1 MVIRLL
7 PYIPTESGIN
17 LSEITQ
23 LRSAREAAGL
33 SVEQVSKKT
42 NIPIGVID
50 DLEKNSVEVC
60 GGIAYARG
68 HIRSIARV
76 IKADGDL
83 LVAEIEAAQ
92 GTESRKI
99 IDRLY
104 DNNVADRPKEKKVMK
119 FSTLA
124 GVAASILGIG
134 FVVTIALNN
143 ASTTSNKVEITP
155 SESASPSSTASPV
168 TSTGVNLLLSGVGG
182 KTWIGIKNSKGE
194 QVFDGQIKSGE
205 TQSFTDS
212 QSLNVTIGNASAVKV
227 TLNGSDL
234 GVAGGYGEVV
244 HYNYTPTG
252 AVKE

>member
-1 MVIRLL
+1 M
-7 PYIPTESGIN
+7 
-17 LSEITQ
+17 SEISQ
-23 LRSAREAAGL
+23 LRAAREAAGL
-33 SVEQVSKKT
+33 TVEQVSKKT
-42 NIPIGVID
+42 NIRIGVIE

-92 GTESRKI
+92 GAESRKI

-134 FVVTIALNN
+134 FIVTIALNN

-244 HYNYTPTG
+244 RFNYTPTG

>member
-1 MVIRLL
+1 M
-7 PYIPTESGIN
+7 
-17 LSEITQ
+17 SEISQ
-23 LRSAREAAGL
+23 LRAAREAAGL
-33 SVEQVSKKT
+33 TVEQVSKKT
-42 NIPIGVID
+42 NIRIGVIE

-68 HIRSIARV
+68 HIRSIARL

-244 HYNYTPTG
+244 RFNYTPTG

>member
-1 MVIRLL
+1 M
-7 PYIPTESGIN
+7 
-17 LSEITQ
+17 SEISQ
-23 LRSAREAAGL
+23 LKSAREAAGL

-42 NIPIGVID
+42 NIPIGVIE

-83 LVAEIEAAQ
+83 LVAAIEAAQ
-92 GTESRKI
+92 NIDSRKI
-99 IDRLY
+99 IDQLY
-104 DNNVADRPKEKKVMK
+104 DNNIADRPKEKKVMK

-124 GVAASILGIG
+124 AFAAIVLAIG
-134 FVVTIALNN
+134 FVVSIALNN
-143 ASTTSNKVEITP
+143 ASTTNSKIQIK
-155 SESASPSSTASPV
+155 SSQSASPTATESSVAT
-168 TSTGVNLLLSGVGG
+168 TGVNLVFTGVNG
-182 KTWIGIKNSKGE
+182 KTWIGIKDSTGK
-194 QVFDGQIKSGE
+194 QIFDGQIKTGE
-205 TQSFTDS
+205 SQSFTDAN
-212 QSLNVTIGNASAVKV
+212 SLNVTIGNAAAVKV

-244 HYNYTPTG
+244 RFNYTPTG

>member
-1 MVIRLL
+1 
-7 PYIPTESGIN
+7 
-17 LSEITQ
+17 LSEISQ
-23 LRSAREAAGL
+23 LKAAREAAGL

-42 NIPIGVID
+42 NIRIGVIE

-83 LVAEIEAAQ
+83 LVAAIEAAQ
-92 GTESRKI
+92 NIESRKI
-99 IDRLY
+99 IDQLV

-124 GVAASILGIG
+124 AIAAVVLGIG
-134 FVVTIALNN
+134 FVVTLALGNVS
-143 ASTTSNKVEITP
+143 STKSKVEIIPTESATP
-155 SESASPSSTASPV
+155 SASSSAV
-168 TSTGVNLLLSGVGG
+168 TTTGVNLVFTGVNG
-182 KTWIGIKNSKGE
+182 KTWIGIKDSTGK
-194 QVFDGQIKSGE
+194 QIFDGQIKTGE
-205 TQSFTDS
+205 SQSFTDAN
-212 QSLNVTIGNASAVKV
+212 SLNVTIGNAAAVKV

-244 HYNYTPTG
+244 RFNYTPTG

>member
-1 MVIRLL
+1 M
-7 PYIPTESGIN
+7 
-17 LSEITQ
+17 SEISQ
-23 LRSAREAAGL
+23 LKAAREAAGL

-42 NIPIGVID
+42 NIRIGVIE

-83 LVAEIEAAQ
+83 LVAAIEAAQ
-92 GTESRKI
+92 NIESRKI
-99 IDRLY
+99 IDQLV

-124 GVAASILGIG
+124 AIAAVVLGIG
-134 FVVTIALNN
+134 LVVTLAVGNITNTNN
-143 ASTTSNKVEITP
+143 TVEITP
-155 SESASPSSTASPV
+155 SESTSPTPSTSPV
-168 TSTGVNLLLSGVGG
+168 ATSGVNLVFTGVSG
-182 KTWIGIKNSKGE
+182 KTWIGIKDSTGK
-194 QVFDGQIKSGE
+194 QIFDGQIKSGE
-205 TQSFTDS
+205 SQSFTDAN
-212 QSLNVTIGNASAVKV
+212 SLNVTIGNAAAVKV

-244 HYNYTPTG
+244 RFNYTPSG